1 MTGEG
6 KRQGSGDGPALSA
19 PGALVRRGDPDRFLA
34 ALFAPAPA
42 RETLFVFYAFN
53 LELARACE
61 ATREPHISLIRL
73 AWWREVVEGA
83 ERRHEVATPLAAALS
98 ERRLDRAAL
107 LALIDARES
116 EVAPEF
122 ATLAEWRA
130 YLFAG
135 EGGLAAAAGAVL
147 GAEAVPALRGF
158 GAAYGAARL
167 LRGIPALARRGRVLL
182 PADILAAHGL
192 SPEAVA
198 ASPDAPALAAVRA
211 RLAAEAASWL
221 AEARRSKL
229 PRAALPAAL
238 PAVLAARDLKRPGET
253 GAGPRGLGARLSVL
267 MAALRGRV

>member
-42 RETLFVFYAFN
+42 RETLFVLYALN

-116 EVAPEF
+116 EVAAEF

-147 GAEAVPALRGF
+147 GAQPVPALRAF

-192 SPEAVA
+192 SAEAVGVA
-198 ASPDAPALAAVRA
+198 EAPALAPVR
-211 RLAAEAASWL
+211 RQLASEAAAWL

>member
-1 MTGEG
+1 MKPGA
-6 KRQGSGDGPALSA
+6 DLSA
-19 PGALVRRGDPDRFLA
+19 PGALVRRNDPDRFLA
-34 ALFAPAPA
+34 ALFAPQPA
-42 RETLFVFYAFN
+42 RETLFVLYAFN

-61 ATREPHISLIRL
+61 TTREPHASLIRL

-83 ERRHEVATPLAAALS
+83 ARPHEVATPLAAALA

-122 ATLAEWRA
+122 ATLADWRA
-130 YLFAG
+130 HLFAG
-135 EGGLAAAAGAVL
+135 QGGLAMMAGKVL
-147 GAEAVPALRGF
+147 GAGAAPSLRAF
-158 GAAYGAARL
+158 GAAYGASRL
-167 LRGIPALARRGRVLL
+167 LRSVPALARRGRVLL

-198 ASPDAPALAAVRA
+198 ASPDAPALAPVRT
-211 RLAAEAASWL
+211 RLASEAVAWL
-221 AEARRSKL
+221 AEARRSAL

-238 PAVLAARDLKRPGET
+238 PAVLAARDLSRPGEVRR
-253 GAGPRGLGARLSVL
+253 PRGLGARLSVL